1 MADES
6 NDLGA
11 PSSGPATVKDRR
23 ATPQLQRVSQY
34 WKPLTLVLLAV
45 GIFIW
50 AALTTPPTLG
60 DGTTNATVPKT
71 RATAPRPLNATELT
85 AYQAKMKELEQGT
98 AAGATPLDNGR
109 TLREPQ
115 RQERDGER
123 ERTPQDTAKAEIAK
137 REFESLFASSV
148 VGSKQGSERSGAGS
162 LRRVDRNDDTDPSLD
177 LIVDKVLRGVSQ
189 TGRPAAT
196 ADHGLALPSGQP
208 IDRSSDAQAEKEP
221 TRTPPID
228 PNGPLHPLLEG
239 TLIDTVLT
247 NRLDGSS
254 ASPVNVLVTRPVY
267 SYHGNVVLI
276 PAGARVL
283 GETKPVQTGN
293 ETRLAVS
300 FHRLILPDGSTV
312 SLDQYKALNQAGDTG
327 LRDQVNNHYLST
339 FGFSA
344 AVGLVSGLGQMVGN
358 RGLGGGNGNNRAVVV
373 TGDVGQST
381 SQATNQV
388 LSRFLNRL
396 PTVTIREGHRV
407 EVYITKDLD
416 LPPYPTKGRTQ

>member
-6 NDLGA
+6 KDLGA
-11 PSSGPATVKDRR
+11 PSSGPATVRDRR
-23 ATPQLQRVSQY
+23 TTPQLQRVSQY
-34 WKPLTLVLLAV
+34 WKPLVLVGLA
-45 GIFIW
+45 GAIFVW
-50 AALTTPPTLG
+50 AALTTPPTRG
-60 DGTTNATVPKT
+60 DDTTNARGAKT
-71 RATAPRPLNATELT
+71 RAAAPRPLNAADLM

-98 AAGATPLDNGR
+98 GGDATPPLDNGR
-109 TLREPQ
+109 TLREPL
-115 RQERDGER
+115 RQDRGGER
-123 ERTPQDTAKAEIAK
+123 ERTPQDTVKAEIAK
-137 REFESLFASSV
+137 REFDSLFASSV
-148 VGSKQGSERSGAGS
+148 VGSKAGSDRSGAAS
-162 LRRVDRNDDTDPSLD
+162 ARRVDRTDEADPSLD
-177 LIVDKVLRGVSQ
+177 LIVHKVLRGLSR
-189 TGRPAAT
+189 TTRPAT
-196 ADHGLALPSGQP
+196 VDDQGLALPTAQLRGGQAE
-208 IDRSSDAQAEKEP
+208 AQAAKEP
-221 TRTPPID
+221 TRTPPIHPD
-228 PNGPLHPLLEG
+228 GPRHPLLEG

-344 AVGLVSGLGQMVGN
+344 AVGLVNGLGQMVGN
-358 RGLGGGNGNNRAVVV
+358 RGLGGNGNNRTVVV
-373 TGDVGQST
+373 AGDVSQST

-407 EVYITKDLD
+407 EVYITKDLE
-416 LPPYPTKGRTQ
+416 LPPYPTKARTQ